1 MSKFQKYW
9 LGALLGTLA
18 AAAYP
23 IYMGVSVVYDMA
35 TKGTVLKESY
45 PKYIIPYAPI
55 ALSVIIAV
63 ILMPLIFRYVKKYAI
78 GAASVL
84 SSAAFF
90 VSELLLESRVIVT
103 ETLSEEVFTGYK
115 LESWQMYMC
124 YVSPAAYETRTWT
137 EVNVLMGEYSPA
149 FKLHFYMISIILII
163 SLINC
168 LYGFGAVLCSGN
180 RSRVKALVVQSV
192 CTAIF
197 LGLCIFACFTAFFRT
212 GEITVSPMSA
222 ALMILFFIVLGVT
235 AGIFAGSFLMGRE
248 TRLSVMVPCAV
259 STVIT
264 LVMYIGEM
272 ILLSGHLYRFGAGAL
287 FDGLPGIV
295 LAPVD
300 ILTVLLSGF
309 ISAGICHLL
318 NRR

>member
-1 MSKFQKYW
+1 MSRFQKYW
-9 LGALLGTLA
+9 LATLLGTLA

-35 TKGTVLKESY
+35 TKGTVLKENY

-55 ALSVIIAV
+55 ALAVIVAV
-63 ILMPLIFRYVKKYAI
+63 ILMPLIFRCAKKYAI

-84 SSAAFF
+84 SSAIFF
-90 VSELLLESRVIVT
+90 ISELLLESRVIVT
-103 ETLSEEVFTGYK
+103 ETLSEEVFKGYK
-115 LESWQMYMC
+115 LEGWQMYMC
-124 YVSPAAYETRTWT
+124 YAPPGEYETRTWT

-149 FKLHFYMISIILII
+149 FKLHFYVISIILII

-168 LYGFGAVLCSGN
+168 LYGFGAVLRSGN
-180 RSRVKALVVQSV
+180 HSRVKALVVQSV

-197 LGLCIFACFTAFFRT
+197 LGLCIFACFTAFFRN
-212 GEITVSPMSA
+212 GEITVSPVSA
-222 ALMILFFIVLGVT
+222 ALMVLFFITLGVT
-235 AGIFAGSFLMGRE
+235 AGTFAGSFLLGKGPGP
-248 TRLSVMVPCAV
+248 SVMVPFAV
-259 STVIT
+259 SAVIT

-287 FDGLPGIV
+287 FDGLQGIV